1 MPLSGHGEIS
11 TEMGTGYVR
20 VKCATLLRT
29 CVFIYHDCPH
39 ALSDVKIKCDLSI
52 LFFFLLPFRQPT
64 WSPKIESYP
73 LINHVPLHPSSF
85 PVFLQER

>member
-52 LFFFLLPFRQPT
+52 LFFFFITFQAT
-64 WSPKIESYP
+64 HMESQNRV
-73 LINHVPLHPSSF
+73 LSINKPCTFASF
-85 PVFLQER
+85 PVSLQER